1 MCLRNAAGVERAP
14 RWPGRGLLPRRLPLL
29 RRRHVERHRPRLPLV
44 DLHQVLHGMLRRRV
58 VLAILAEGVRCLF
71 VITNVLFV
79 TI

>member
-1 MCLRNAAGVERAP
+1 
-14 RWPGRGLLPRRLPLL
+14 
-29 RRRHVERHRPRLPLV
+29 
-44 DLHQVLHGMLRRRV
+44 MLRRRV